1 LKTTIPAVGTELML
15 TGQNS
20 HFRVGSR
27 FRITEMT
34 PKDFTTRLLNRGQ
47 VAGPPLIWPVASLK
61 SFSIQ
66 DPEER
71 IVIVI
76 EGPMGCGKTTL
87 ATLIASGCTNPMT
100 VSPTSD
106 WQIVDLHYPA
116 NAVTACGIR
125 ELAKQTRIIVCC
137 DDMQAKKFHHWWT
150 AILADAQVFY
160 WRLERQQLV
169 LTKPK
174 SITFKNKYL

>member
-1 LKTTIPAVGTELML
+1 ML
-15 TGQNS
+15 TGYNP

-27 FRITEMT
+27 FRITEVT
-34 PKDFTTRLLNRGQ
+34 AENFTTRLLHRGL
-47 VAGPPLIWPVASLK
+47 VDGPPLIWPLASLK
-61 SFSIQ
+61 LFSIQ
-66 DPEER
+66 DPEKR
-71 IVIVI
+71 IVIVL
-76 EGPMGCGKTTL
+76 EGPMACGKTTL

-125 ELAKQTRIIVCC
+125 ELAKHTRIIVCC
-137 DDMQAKKFHHWWT
+137 DDLNAKKFHHWWT

-160 WRLERQQLV
+160 WRFDRQQIV

>member
-1 LKTTIPAVGTELML
+1 ML

-27 FRITEMT
+27 FRITEVT
-34 PKDFTTRLLNRGQ
+34 AENFTTRLLHRGL
-47 VAGPPLIWPVASLK
+47 VDGPPLIWPLASLK
-61 SFSIQ
+61 LFSIQ
-66 DPEER
+66 DPEKR
-71 IVIVI
+71 IVIVL

-87 ATLIASGCTNPMT
+87 ATLIASGCTNPMA
-100 VSPTSD
+100 VSPATD
-106 WQIVDLHYPA
+106 WQIVDLHYPT
-116 NAVTACGIR
+116 NSFTAIGIR
-125 ELAKQTRIIVCC
+125 ELAKHTRIIVCC
-137 DDMQAKKFHHWWT
+137 DDLNAKKFHHWWT

-160 WRLERQQLV
+160 WRLDRQQIV